1 MGALGY
7 EAETT
12 GGRRPPRRT
21 AVLAAL
27 LAVSS
32 IAPIAVAVS
41 AAPAGAATGKVAV
54 RAIGTAPYVP
64 NGARVLGAV
73 PATTRIRFDVVL
85 RPRDPASLQA
95 FVNAVSTPGS
105 PEYRHYLAPG
115 RFGHVFGPQPGT
127 ITALRA
133 WLRSTGLDPGPTTVD
148 GLTVPVVAT
157 AASIEGALGLHL
169 NRYKLASG
177 RTAFANTTAPHLPA
191 ALAGALATVLG
202 LDNLHLSH
210 SLGVQNA
217 SRNAAHGTPAGAAP
231 TGQRQTISPRA
242 VASPCT
248 AAATAASNSGSYTA
262 NQVAKAS
269 ITSVAFAANTAL
281 HAAKGA
287 GAVLAPAVGAA
298 KAAANAARVI
308 AKFAIEFRETV
319 MVNKVLKNP
328 ELLDLRAF
336 KTCPLLGAYML
347 VCSDTSDLVAML
359 FDEFGQAGWMEDIE
373 SLLKKHIHP
382 VQDRAADLVQS
393 SPFVIS
399 GVPIH
404 RPLRSTL
411 SVGSMLSNFL

>member
-1 MGALGY
+1 MSTIPNHTTWMAQTELRMKPRSSELKKLDEAIKAHDLAKTPDKVKAVRQALAVWKRAKGDGWKMSERNKAPNFPFTNLSKAVYVDLKLPPDEVAALKFWDDSRRKKLQTLFEGKQVKLRIVDSYAQLHLAHKDLTEAVKGAKATGSGAVKTALQPEVTQAVNNMFGTQIATLKDFAAQAV
-7 EAETT
+7 AETGT
-12 GGRRPPRRT
+12 AAVIQAIDHVASMLPIISLVADGGKMLSQWGMAIYKGYKQYETSTHGFAIASGDPAAAFA
-21 AVLAAL
+21 AVQSL
-27 LAVSS
+27 LA
-32 IAPIAVAVS
+32 
-41 AAPAGAATGKVAV
+41 
-54 RAIGTAPYVP
+54 R
-64 NGARVLGAV
+64 
-73 PATTRIRFDVVL
+73 
-85 RPRDPASLQA
+85 
-95 FVNAVSTPGS
+95 
-105 PEYRHYLAPG
+105 E
-115 RFGHVFGPQPGT
+115 
-127 ITALRA
+127 
-133 WLRSTGLDPGPTTVD
+133 
-148 GLTVPVVAT
+148 
-157 AASIEGALGLHL
+157 
-169 NRYKLASG
+169 
-177 RTAFANTTAPHLPA
+177 
-191 ALAGALATVLG
+191 
-202 LDNLHLSH
+202 
-210 SLGVQNA
+210 
-217 SRNAAHGTPAGAAP
+217 
-231 TGQRQTISPRA
+231 
-242 VASPCT
+242 
-248 AAATAASNSGSYTA
+248 TA

-373 SLLKKHIHP
+373 SLIKKHIHP

-404 RPLRSTL
+404 RPLRTTL